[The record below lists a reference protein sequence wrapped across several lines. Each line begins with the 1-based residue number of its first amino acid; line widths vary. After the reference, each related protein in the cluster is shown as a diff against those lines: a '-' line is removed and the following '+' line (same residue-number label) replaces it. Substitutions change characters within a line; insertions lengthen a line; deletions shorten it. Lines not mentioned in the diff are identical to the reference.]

1 MHKVNMI
8 ALGSIVAVAAFAAQ
22 AEDYLLPEAPNTQW
36 TIHTTGTYRSGYY
49 DFEDGTG
56 WRFTIDSSGSVYLRG
71 LEKTEG
77 TADMLNFQ
85 TVPEFPDGRKMLQF
99 MKTDLS
105 GSGKR
110 ATAQGFLKAIWL
122 PPTLTALETSVFSA
136 FSKLEACV
144 FHPDS
149 KPALGNTVFYN
160 STNLR
165 YVNLLNGMTLG
176 TMCFNACKSLTLV
189 GDLLPNSVTTIEQTT
204 FGMNGKDDVSPHL
217 FKDDK
222 IVIGGDDESDITWG
236 SASHG
241 YFEGICLGDITFG
254 AGVTSAGQSCNTI
267 SPYFYKSNQA
277 ALTNIVS
284 RNPNGINFN
293 DVFSCT
299 YAGCT
304 GIRQYDLAGFPTG
317 TLKGHSTAR
326 MTRIWAAKNADWQ
339 GFLKTAGSHQ
349 PWGGL
354 DAAVQQSYWDNFNGG
369 VVGTG
374 DDVPVG
380 LSNANT
386 INGLTLPANIWL
398 VFKPGDWPATL
409 VLTVA
414 GDPGDF
420 AAESEE
426 TQGFE
431 PAYGLYG
438 DVETA
443 LGASFVAKAPRYAVT
458 ADGQTLC
465 ETVACTLYRRG
476 EDGLYTEALGTQT
489 YAGESARTFAVD
501 TATWPTNDCKLVW
514 MFSNVAHKVEFK
526 SSRFVNE
533 DGSDQLGSWTCDKAP
548 DLRGFYT
555 EGTELNLVAHAATG
569 SKFGEWVDWNGRFE
583 PTENACTMVRVT
595 GPLAPQAIFKA
606 NWRCVREK
614 DDRLGGGPYWYIC
627 DGYWKI
633 LFNETNPS
641 PVERPDTSAMTLYP
655 WTTYGKDWGP
665 TVKSPGRLLDLC
677 KPIEGGGTIVKI
689 EQKAFNTCPNLGLVR
704 IPASVTEIRNDA
716 FVGMREDAVVEFN
729 GPTFLEIQAIKSPIK
744 VLRLLG
750 ECPTF
755 NKVANVSAIHPISN
769 YTMFFEVPK
778 YDSYWQTIY
787 KDKTIVKRWKDLTDA
802 ERAEFTT
809 RFPDEKRTPYGL
821 SQNKAPLAPLAKEWV
836 FLCGPQR
843 GLVIIVR

>member
-1 MHKVNMI
+1 MSTWRKVGYCLI
-8 ALGSIVAVAAFAAQ
+8 AAVAAFVAR
-22 AEDYLLPEAPNTQW
+22 AEDYVLPEAPDTQW
-36 TIHTTGTYRSGYY
+36 TIYTTGTYQSGYY

-56 WRFTIDSSGSVYLRG
+56 WRFTINSSGSVYLRG
-71 LEKTEG
+71 LEQTEG

-85 TVPEFPDGRKMLQF
+85 TVPEFPDGRKMLKF
-99 MKTDLS
+99 MALDLS
-105 GSGKR
+105 VGKMMP
-110 ATAQGFLKAIWL
+110 TAKGLLKAIWL
-122 PPTLTALETSVFSA
+122 PSTLTALDTSVFSA

-160 STNLR
+160 SPNLR

-176 TMCFNACKSLTLV
+176 TICFNSCKSLTLV
-189 GDLLPNSVTTIEQTT
+189 GDLLPNSVTTIKQTT
-204 FGMNGKDDVSPHL
+204 FGMYRNNDVSPHL

-222 IVIGGDDESDITWG
+222 IVIGGDDESDISWG

-267 SPYFYKSNQA
+267 SPYFYNSNQA

-293 DVFSCT
+293 DVFSCK

-326 MTRIWAAKNADWQ
+326 KTRIWAVKSKSWQ
-339 GFLKTAGSHQ
+339 IFLGTAGSHQ

-374 DDVPVG
+374 DNVPVG
-380 LSNANT
+380 LSNAIT
-386 INGLTLPANIWL
+386 ANGLTLPANIWL
-398 VFKPGDWPATL
+398 VFKPGDWPGAA
-409 VLTVA
+409 LTVA
-414 GDPGDF
+414 GDPANLEPEASDPATF
-420 AAESEE
+420 D
-426 TQGFE
+426 
-431 PAYGLYG
+431 PAYGKTQ
-438 DVETA
+438 DVTEDHGESFAATA
-443 LGASFVAKAPRYAVT
+443 PQYVY
-458 ADGQTLC
+458 ADGSNTLA
-465 ETVACTLYRRG
+465 EVISATLYSRG
-476 EDGLYTEALGTQT
+476 EDGLYTEVVDSKSYSGDEPRL
-489 YAGESARTFAVD
+489 FPID
-501 TATWPTNDCKLVW
+501 TAKWPVNDCKLVW
-514 MFSNVAHKVEFK
+514 TFSNVAYKVKFK
-526 SSRFVNE
+526 TPLL
-533 DGSDQLGSWTCDKAP
+533 DDLGTCSVVEP
-548 DLRGFYT
+548 GIRGFHRIGDQIT
-555 EGTELNLVAHAATG
+555 VKAVPNAEKGVT
-569 SKFGEWVDWNGRFE
+569 FGEWVDLNGSFE
-583 PTENACTMVRVT
+583 PVETASMRVT
-595 GPLAPQAIFKA
+595 MSLSLELLPIFKA
-606 NWRCVREK
+606 NWRCVREM
-614 DDRLGGGPYWYIC
+614 DDRSGSGPYWYIC

-633 LFNETNPS
+633 LFNQTS
-641 PVERPDTSAMTLYP
+641 PVQCPDTSAMTLYP
-655 WTTYGKDWGP
+655 WTTYGNDWGP

-689 EQKAFNTCPNLGLVR
+689 GQKAFNTCPDLGLVR
-704 IPASVTEIRNDA
+704 IPASVTEIRDA
-716 FVGMREDAVVEFN
+716 VFVGMREDAVVEFN
-729 GPTFLEIQAIKSPIK
+729 GPTFLEISAIKPPIK

-755 NKVANVSAIHPISN
+755 HQNFGQTAIQPISN

-778 YDSYWQTIY
+778 YDPYWQAIY

-836 FLCGPQR
+836 FRVAPQS
-843 GLVIIVR
+843 GCMLIVR